1 MYTFGMTLS
10 EKIIT
15 KAKKHFEKSGMTLE
29 ELGVK
34 MGHDPGTGRQKVW
47 LLFNRTTDL
56 RMSTV
61 EKLAE
66 ALGVKVKDLL

>member
-1 MYTFGMTLS
+1 MSLS
-10 EKIIT
+10 ITIIA
-15 KAKKHFEKSGMTLE
+15 KAKKRFEKSGLTLE

-34 MGHDPGTGRQKVW
+34 MGHDPGTARQKVW

-66 ALGVKVKDLL
+66 ALGIKVKELL